1 MRRARLAAVPI
12 VAAALALGPAAAEE
26 LKLAHF
32 MSPKHPMHEH
42 MLAPMAEALKQ
53 ASGGKLTVR
62 IYPAGELGKG
72 PAEQFKR
79 AETGVADI
87 AFGLMGYT
95 SAQFP
100 GSLLVEL
107 PGVAASPA
115 EATEMLWRAYP
126 RHLQG
131 EFKGTRVLALWAND
145 TAVLIT
151 RKQAIKS
158 LADAKGLKIR
168 APSAVAAEF
177 IKSWGATPVNIPVDG
192 VYQAMDTGVVDGVY
206 IGASGIR
213 SFRLHE
219 VGGHLTAGLPASI
232 SAFFLVMNEAKWNAL
247 SAEQK
252 GWLESVSGRALSLKA
267 AEAYRRDGEA
277 GLKLF
282 AEKKPVHTLA
292 GAEAAAFQ
300 KAADDLVKAEIARLE
315 AKGVPAGAILAT
327 MRGR

>member
-1 MRRARLAAVPI
+1 MVAEQLQRRGIRDPNVLRAI
-12 VAAALALGPAAAEE
+12 E
-26 LKLAHF
+26 K
-32 MSPKHPMHEH
+32 
-42 MLAPMAEALKQ
+42 
-53 ASGGKLTVR
+53 GGKFARDPVDYQFSIFGTPGAKDAWGWRVEGHHLSLHFTIAGGATVATS
-62 IYPAGELGKG
+62 PTFTGAN
-72 PAEQFKR
+72 PAEVR
-79 AETGVADI
+79 DG
-87 AFGLMGYT
+87 
-95 SAQFP
+95 
-100 GSLLVEL
+100 
-107 PGVAASPA
+107 
-115 EATEMLWRAYP
+115 P
-126 RHLQG
+126 R
-131 EFKGTRVLALWAND
+131 KGTRVLALWAND

-282 AEKKPVHTLA
+282 AEKK
-292 GAEAAAFQ
+292 
-300 KAADDLVKAEIARLE
+300 
-315 AKGVPAGAILAT
+315 
-327 MRGR
+327 